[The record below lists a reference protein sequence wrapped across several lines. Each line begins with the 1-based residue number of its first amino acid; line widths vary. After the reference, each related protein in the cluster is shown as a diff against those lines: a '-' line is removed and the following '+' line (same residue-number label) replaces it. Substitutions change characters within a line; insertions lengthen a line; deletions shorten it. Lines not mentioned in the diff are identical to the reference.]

1 MLETEGLVEITR
13 MQTQTAEPFR
23 VVVVGWGVPIA
34 GEMGNHSITSKQKRT
49 YEINMFDPLNTHL
62 QIPPFLASYR

>member
-23 VVVVGWGVPIA
+23 VVVVGGEVPTA

-49 YEINMFDPLNTHL
+49 YEIKTFDPLNTDL
-62 QIPPFLASYR
+62 QIPPLLASYR